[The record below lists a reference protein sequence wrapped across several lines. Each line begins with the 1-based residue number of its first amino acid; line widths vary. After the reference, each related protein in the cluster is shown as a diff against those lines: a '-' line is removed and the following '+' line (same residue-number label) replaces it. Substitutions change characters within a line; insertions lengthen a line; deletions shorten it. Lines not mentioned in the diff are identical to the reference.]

1 VGLLLNE
8 RKSMKHNT
16 HIYIASKAIEFLR
29 DSVDTLRYLSG
40 SAYSEEKNTITTE
53 DTEDTEDTERIRI
66 IK

>member
-1 VGLLLNE
+1 
-8 RKSMKHNT
+8 MKHNT

-29 DSVDTLRYLSG
+29 DSVDTLRYPSG

-53 DTEDTEDTERIRI
+53 NTEDTERIRI